1 MYNLRERRTRYFKEQ
16 NGVVRRKQRSQ
27 GDSCLSEVSSVNTL
41 VDDDDDEGV
50 YSDSNCGEGEDPHF
64 SSCEENSEISKK
76 MTMMMMTMMQVKS
89 RTVNQSQLNLRMSL
103 KNLCSTE
110 QHKTIPHFEEL
121 DRMSIIAK

>member
-1 MYNLRERRTRYFKEQ
+1 MYNLRERRTRYFKQQ

-64 SSCEENSEISKK
+64 SSCEENTEMYPKDDDDDDDDDDAGEITNSKSIPTEPQNESEKP
-76 MTMMMMTMMQVKS
+76 MFNRAT
-89 RTVNQSQLNLRMSL
+89 
-103 KNLCSTE
+103 
-110 QHKTIPHFEEL
+110 
-121 DRMSIIAK
+121 